1 LKGWTGKGLRRNAPL
16 PRRGYGSSTFV
27 ELAGLEDFAT
37 LANAFA
43 VAQMNG
49 EAQKTFIRRQL
60 RGRDT
65 VRTVADFHKVFSG
78 YGQSTGDAINEHNRH
93 QRNAGGS
100 AGSDRRGRSGR
111 MGESQGYR
119 LVHQAHVCPF
129 RALSAARVTYANE
142 WKQAMEAVREG

>member
-1 LKGWTGKGLRRNAPL
+1 MPDRAKLLRAIHAEGRKRGMDHDALHDMFKTPSLSTVSIDELERTLKGWTGKGLRRNAPL

-78 YGQSTGDAINEHNRH
+78 LRAINRR
-93 QRNAGGS
+93 RN
-100 AGSDRRGRSGR
+100 
-111 MGESQGYR
+111 Q
-119 LVHQAHVCPF
+119 
-129 RALSAARVTYANE
+129 
-142 WKQAMEAVREG
+142 